1 MIGRLHGTIID
12 KGLSRIL
19 LDVGGVGYEVDIPLT
34 TYYRLAA
41 EEIVT
46 LYTHLAI
53 RDDAHQLFGFYTERD
68 RDLFREL
75 IKVNGVG
82 PRLAL
87 NILSGMESEAL
98 AQCIQAGD
106 VNSLVALPGI
116 GKRTAERLILDLRE
130 KLAEFGGG
138 SVLVKPSSDDM
149 ADAESALIQL
159 GFKPQEA
166 ARALAGIA
174 DSGADV
180 EVLIK
185 QALKALS

>member
-1 MIGRLHGTIID
+1 MIGRLHGSIID

-41 EEIVT
+41 EETVT

-87 NILSGMESEAL
+87 NILSGMESDAL
-98 AQCIQAGD
+98 AQCIRGGD
-106 VNSLVALPGI
+106 VSSLVALPGI

-130 KLAEFGGG
+130 KLAEFGGEP
-138 SVLVKPSSDDM
+138 VAVVPISDNI

-166 ARALAGIA
+166 ARALATIE
-174 DSGADV
+174 DVGADV
-180 EVLIK
+180 EILIK
-185 QALKALS
+185 RALKALS